1 MEVSSRLRD
10 MAPGERL
17 EIEVKTNQ
25 LAKIDDILAKRRAS
39 LESSQETR
47 PGRLAMV
54 LRKD

>member
-1 MEVSSRLRD
+1 MSSRLRD